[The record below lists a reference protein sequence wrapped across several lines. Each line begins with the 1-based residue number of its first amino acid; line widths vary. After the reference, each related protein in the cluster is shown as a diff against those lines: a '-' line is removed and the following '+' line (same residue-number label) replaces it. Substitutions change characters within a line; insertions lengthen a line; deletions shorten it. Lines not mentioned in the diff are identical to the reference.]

1 METTDKTLSDFLD
14 TNYQPTAYQQYKNA
28 LFYLEQGDTQNIYKA
43 IELLTLAA
51 EKGNA
56 EAQCRLGRLY
66 AEGEFVAEDFKIAL
80 YWLKEAA
87 EQGYT
92 EAEDKLS
99 TYLIELIR
107 RDYRS
112 SRVGRDYC
120 NNRLTILDKKPF
132 LDENEILSW
141 LEKTTLTNNPKI
153 QYNIGKL
160 YFLKFDF
167 EEEKEWLTKSAEQDY
182 EEAIIE
188 LIGIYNDKY
197 EKYNCNLENLCYWV
211 RKALSLG
218 IDLKRKNIV
227 LNKTAVFLLEKEI
240 DPDSFFDSSIDYT
253 AIKTIR
259 DNSPLTI
266 NFIKQWLSDNGFYYD
281 EEDFAIEN
289 LITFITEAY
298 DDELVDSTSLTD
310 TQKVQ
315 QNYYTSY
322 QSNDDEEDDEEQK
335 STINN
340 LLKLLKKCI
349 YHKTIF
355 QQLSI
360 DFDYLKG
367 IEEVQ
372 QWCATVQQRYPDIFK
387 VMKILQSQK
396 MLHTSTP
403 YYELDLSPLES
414 LKIYFDNEDF
424 KGFFEFYNKISTF
437 FCEPSFLQIT
447 KEIELPKPVSLLP
460 NEALKQYQL
469 ALSYLEEGVKQNIDK
484 AIKLLINAA
493 ENRSIKAQR
502 VLGKL
507 YIDEQYMP
515 KNREKAI
522 YWLKKAAKRGDKKA
536 LDFLINIDFVDKK
549 IISYLEK
556 EAQSGNVEA
565 MLLLGV
571 TFNDKDNYLKG
582 LYWLIQAANL
592 KNDRAIVLLL
602 AGVYNTQ
609 CRKYP
614 FYPWE
619 TANEKGE
626 FYWLKRALFLGID
639 LKEYSRF
646 ISLKNKILL
655 KRQKAIGADKIYE
668 LKDEK
673 AISELIKRSFLDR
686 CFLQQWL
693 REYSYDNT
701 YLYDGMFIEIYDT
714 LKLFMSYH
722 LTIYQELLK
731 EFEIIKNDKTSL
743 QKYFER
749 IEKHYKD
756 IFAIGNK
763 MLSLNMLF
771 VPYPCYKIPLSG
783 DESINIYFE
792 VEDFKDLFEF
802 YNKVFYHYNTYVYE
816 LQNCNSEDGIP
827 F

>member
-28 LFYLEQGDTQNIYKA
+28 LFYLEQGDTQYIYKA

-56 EAQCRLGRLY
+56 EAQYRLGVLY
-66 AEGEFVAEDFKIAL
+66 AEREFVAEDFKIAL

-112 SRVGRDYC
+112 RYIGRDYC
-120 NNRLTILDKKPF
+120 NRSTILDEKTF

-153 QYNIGKL
+153 QYSIGKL

-167 EEEKEWLTKSAEQDY
+167 EEEKEWLTKSAEQGY

-211 RKALSLG
+211 KKAFSLG
-218 IDLKRKNIV
+218 IDLKRKHIV
-227 LNKTAVFLLEKEI
+227 LNKTAVFLFEKEI

-281 EEDFAIEN
+281 EEDFAIDN
-289 LITFITEAY
+289 LTTFIT
-298 DDELVDSTSLTD
+298 DDESVDSTSLTD
-310 TQKVQ
+310 TKKVQ
-315 QNYYTSY
+315 QNYYDFY
-322 QSNDDEEDDEEQK
+322 ESNDDEQE

-340 LLKLLKKCI
+340 LSKLFKKCI

-355 QQLSI
+355 QHLSI
-360 DFDYLKG
+360 DFDHLKDV
-367 IEEVQ
+367 EEVQ
-372 QWCATVQQRYPDIFK
+372 QWCVTVQQRYPDIFK

-403 YYELDLSPLES
+403 YYELDLSPIES

-424 KGFFEFYNKISTF
+424 KDFFEFYNKISTF
-437 FCEPSFLQIT
+437 FCERSFPKNT

-502 VLGKL
+502 ELGKL
-507 YIDEQYMP
+507 YIDGQYMP
-515 KNREKAI
+515 QNREKAI

-536 LDFLINIDFVDKK
+536 LDFLININFIDKK

-565 MLLLGV
+565 MLFLGV
-571 TFNDKDNYLKG
+571 TFNDEDNYPKG
-582 LYWLIQAANL
+582 LYWLMQAANL
-592 KNDRAIVLLL
+592 KNHRAIVLLL

-609 CRKYP
+609 CKEYP
-614 FYPWE
+614 FYPSE
-619 TANEKGE
+619 TANENGE
-626 FYWLKRALFLGID
+626 FYWLERALFLGID
-639 LKEYSRF
+639 LKEYSCP

-655 KRQKAIGADKIYE
+655 KRQNAIGADKIYE
-668 LKDEK
+668 SKDEK
-673 AISELIKRSFLDR
+673 AILELIKRSFLDR
-686 CFLQQWL
+686 YFLQQWL

-714 LKLFMSYH
+714 LKFFMSYH

-731 EFEIIKNDKTSL
+731 EFEIIKNDKTLL

-749 IEKHYKD
+749 IEKRYKD

-771 VPYPCYKIPLSG
+771 VPNPCYKIPLS
-783 DESINIYFE
+783 DNESINIYFE
-792 VEDFKDLFEF
+792 AEDFKDFFEF

>member
-1 METTDKTLSDFLD
+1 MKENNSVE
-14 TNYQPTAYQQYKNA
+14 QYKNA

-56 EAQCRLGRLY
+56 EAQCRLGVLY
-66 AEGEFVAEDFKIAL
+66 AEGEFVAEDLKKAL

-92 EAEDKLS
+92 KVEDKLS

-107 RDYRS
+107 RDSRS
-112 SRVGRDYC
+112 NRVGRDYR
-120 NNRLTILDKKPF
+120 NRFTISDEKPF

-153 QYNIGKL
+153 QYSIGKL
-160 YFLKFDF
+160 YFFKFDW
-167 EEEKEWLTKSAEQDY
+167 EEEEWFTKSAEQDY

-188 LIGIYNDKY
+188 LIKIYNDKY
-197 EKYNCNLENLCYWV
+197 EKYNCNLEKLCYWLK
-211 RKALSLG
+211 KAFSLG
-218 IDLKRKNIV
+218 IDLKIKNIA

-240 DPDSFFDSSIDYT
+240 DPDFFFDSNIDYT
-253 AIKTIR
+253 AIKIIR

-266 NFIKQWLSDNGFYYD
+266 NFIKQWLSDNDFYYD
-281 EEDFAIEN
+281 EEDFAIDN
-289 LITFITEAY
+289 LITFITDAD

-310 TQKVQ
+310 TQKAQ
-315 QNYYTSY
+315 QIYYTFY
-322 QSNDDEEDDEEQK
+322 QSNDDEEEQKQKQK

-340 LLKLLKKCI
+340 LSKLFKKCI

-360 DFDYLKG
+360 DFDHLKG

-372 QWCATVQQRYPDIFK
+372 QWCVTIQQRYPDIFK
-387 VMKILQSQK
+387 VMKTLQTQK

-403 YYELDLSPLES
+403 YYELDLSPIES

-424 KGFFEFYNKISTF
+424 KDFFEFYNKISTF
-437 FCEPSFLQIT
+437 FCEPSFSQIT
-447 KEIELPKPVSLLP
+447 KEIELPKPVLLLP

-469 ALSYLEEGVKQNIDK
+469 ALTYLKKGVKQNIDK

-502 VLGKL
+502 ELGKL
-507 YIDEQYMP
+507 YVDGQYMP

-536 LDFLINIDFVDKK
+536 LDFLINIDFFDKK

-565 MLLLGV
+565 MSLLGEK
-571 TFNDKDNYLKG
+571 FYNEGIYLKG

-592 KNDRAIVLLL
+592 KNHRAIVLLL
-602 AGVYNTQ
+602 AWVYNTQ
-609 CRKYP
+609 GRKYP

-619 TANEKGE
+619 TANEKEE
-626 FYWLKRALFLGID
+626 FYWLKRTLFLGMD
-639 LKEYSRF
+639 LKECSRS

-668 LKDEK
+668 SKDEK
-673 AISELIKRSFLDR
+673 AILELIKRSFLDR
-686 CFLQQWL
+686 YFLQHWL

-731 EFEIIKNDKTSL
+731 EFEIIKNDKTLL

-749 IEKHYKD
+749 IEKRYKD
-756 IFAIGNK
+756 IFVIGNK
-763 MLSLNMLF
+763 LLSLNMLF

-783 DESINIYFE
+783 DENINIYFE
-792 VEDFKDLFEF
+792 AEDFKDLFEF

>member
-28 LFYLEQGDTQNIYKA
+28 FFYLEQGDTQNIYKA

-66 AEGEFVAEDFKIAL
+66 AEGEFVAEDLKKAL

-99 TYLIELIR
+99 TYLIGLIR
-107 RDYRS
+107 RDHRS
-112 SRVGRDYC
+112 RIIGRDYR
-120 NNRLTILDKKPF
+120 NRFTISDEKPF

-153 QYNIGKL
+153 QYSIGKL

-167 EEEKEWLTKSAEQDY
+167 EEEEEWLTKSAEQDY

-188 LIGIYNDKY
+188 LIKIYDDKY

-211 RKALSLG
+211 RKAFSLG
-218 IDLKRKNIV
+218 IDLKRKHIA
-227 LNKTAVFLLEKEI
+227 LNKTAIFLLEKEI

-266 NFIKQWLSDNGFYYD
+266 NFIKQWLSDNGGYYYD
-281 EEDFAIEN
+281 EEDFAIDT
-289 LITFITEAY
+289 LMTFITDAY
-298 DDELVDSTSLTD
+298 YDESVDSTSLTD
-310 TQKVQ
+310 TKKVQ
-315 QNYYTSY
+315 QIYYTFY
-322 QSNDDEEDDEEQK
+322 QSNDDEEEQK

-340 LLKLLKKCI
+340 LSKLFKKCI

-360 DFDYLKG
+360 DFDHLKG

-372 QWCATVQQRYPDIFK
+372 QWCVTTQQRYPDIFK
-387 VMKILQSQK
+387 VMKTLQTQK

-424 KGFFEFYNKISTF
+424 KDFFEFYNKISTF
-437 FCEPSFLQIT
+437 FCEPSFFQIT
-447 KEIELPKPVSLLP
+447 KEIELPKPVLLLP

-502 VLGKL
+502 ELGKL
-507 YIDEQYMP
+507 YTDGQYMP
-515 KNREKAI
+515 QNREKAI
-522 YWLKKAAKRGDKKA
+522 YWLEKAAKRGDKKA
-536 LDFLINIDFVDKK
+536 LDFLINIDFIDKK

-565 MLLLGV
+565 MLFLGEK
-571 TFNDKDNYLKG
+571 FYNESIYPEG

-592 KNDRAIVLLL
+592 ENHRAIVLLL
-602 AGVYNTQ
+602 VDAYNAQ
-609 CRKYP
+609 GRRYSLYP
-614 FYPWE
+614 CE
-619 TANEKGE
+619 TANEGRE

-771 VPYPCYKIPLSG
+771 VPYPCYKTPLSG

-792 VEDFKDLFEF
+792 AEDFKDLFEF

>member
-1 METTDKTLSDFLD
+1 METASDFLD

-28 LFYLEQGDTQNIYKA
+28 LFYLEQGDAQNIYKA

-112 SRVGRDYC
+112 RRVGRDYC

-211 RKALSLG
+211 RKAFSLG

-266 NFIKQWLSDNGFYYD
+266 NFIKQWLLDNGFYYD

-289 LITFITEAY
+289 LITFITEDY

-315 QNYYTSY
+315 QNYDTSY

-360 DFDYLKG
+360 DFDHLKG

-387 VMKILQSQK
+387 VMKILQLQK

-403 YYELDLSPLES
+403 YYELDLYPLES

-447 KEIELPKPVSLLP
+447 KEIELPKPISLLP

-493 ENRSIKAQR
+493 DNRSIKAQR

-536 LDFLINIDFVDKK
+536 LDFLINIDFIDKK

-571 TFNDKDNYLKG
+571 TFNDKDNYLRG
-582 LYWLIQAANL
+582 VYWLIQAANL

-619 TANEKGE
+619 TANEKRE

-639 LKEYSRF
+639 LKEYSCP

-668 LKDEK
+668 SKDEK
-673 AISELIKRSFLDR
+673 AILELIKRSFLDR
-686 CFLQQWL
+686 YFLQHWL

-701 YLYDGMFIEIYDT
+701 YLYDEMFIEIYDT

-731 EFEIIKNDKTSL
+731 EFEIIKNDKTLL

-749 IEKHYKD
+749 IEKRYKD
-756 IFAIGNK
+756 IFVIGNK

-771 VPYPCYKIPLSG
+771 VPNPCYKKTLSG

-792 VEDFKDLFEF
+792 AEDFKDLFEF
-802 YNKVFYHYNTYVYE
+802 YNKVFYHYNTYVYD

>member
-1 METTDKTLSDFLD
+1 MKE
-14 TNYQPTAYQQYKNA
+14 NNAVEQYKNA

-56 EAQCRLGRLY
+56 EAQCCLGGLY

-107 RDYRS
+107 RDYRT

-120 NNRLTILDKKPF
+120 NRLTISDKKPF

-141 LEKTTLTNNPKI
+141 LEKTILTNNPKI
-153 QYNIGKL
+153 QYSIGKL
-160 YFLKFDF
+160 YFFKFDF
-167 EEEKEWLTKSAEQDY
+167 EEEEEWLTKSAEQDY

-188 LIGIYNDKY
+188 LIKIYNDKY
-197 EKYNCNLENLCYWV
+197 EKYNCNLEKLCYWL
-211 RKALSLG
+211 RKAFSLG
-218 IDLKRKNIV
+218 IDLKIKNIA
-227 LNKTAVFLLEKEI
+227 LNETAVFLLEKEI
-240 DPDSFFDSSIDYT
+240 DPDFFFDSSIDYT

-266 NFIKQWLSDNGFYYD
+266 NFIKQWLSDNDFYYD
-281 EEDFAIEN
+281 EEDFAIDN
-289 LITFITEAY
+289 LITFITDAD

-310 TQKVQ
+310 TQKAQ
-315 QNYYTSY
+315 QIYYTFY
-322 QSNDDEEDDEEQK
+322 QSNDDEEEQKQKQK

-340 LLKLLKKCI
+340 LSKLFKKCI

-360 DFDYLKG
+360 DFDHLKG

-372 QWCATVQQRYPDIFK
+372 QWCVTIQQRYPDIFK
-387 VMKILQSQK
+387 VMKTLQTQK

-403 YYELDLSPLES
+403 YYELDLSPIES

-424 KGFFEFYNKISTF
+424 KDFFEFYNKISTF
-437 FCEPSFLQIT
+437 FCEPSFFQIT
-447 KEIELPKPVSLLP
+447 KEIELPKPVFLLP

-502 VLGKL
+502 ELGKL
-507 YIDEQYMP
+507 YVDGQYMP

-536 LDFLINIDFVDKK
+536 LNFLINIDFFDKK

-565 MLLLGV
+565 MSLLGEK
-571 TFNDKDNYLKG
+571 FYNEGIYLKG

-592 KNDRAIVLLL
+592 KNHRAIFLLL
-602 AGVYNTQ
+602 ADVYNTQ
-609 CRKYP
+609 CERYSL
-614 FYPWE
+614 YYCA
-619 TANEKGE
+619 TANEKEE
-626 FYWLKRALFLGID
+626 FCWLKRTLFLGMD
-639 LKEYSRF
+639 LKEYSRS

-655 KRQKAIGADKIYE
+655 KRQNAIGADKIYE
-668 LKDEK
+668 SKDEK
-673 AISELIKRSFLDR
+673 AISELIKRLFLDR
-686 CFLQQWL
+686 GFLQQWL

-731 EFEIIKNDKTSL
+731 EFEIIKNDKTLL

-749 IEKHYKD
+749 IEKRYKD

-771 VPYPCYKIPLSG
+771 VPYPCYKIPLSA
-783 DESINIYFE
+783 DESINFYFE
-792 VEDFKDLFEF
+792 AEDFKDLFEF

-816 LQNCNSEDGIP
+816 LQFCNSENGIP